1 MKKVLTIL
9 TILMLVP
16 VAWCIDDVYYWR
28 GSAPQQE
35 NNVQSTQ
42 RVQNTSSTQSVQN
55 TRNTQNARN
64 TQQVYFESNAKQNPD
79 TVRMIIR
86 R

>member
-1 MKKVLTIL
+1 
-9 TILMLVP
+9 MLVP

-28 GSAPQQE
+28 GSAPQTE
-35 NNVQSTQ
+35 NNVTSHQNYQDNRNYQSIQSTQ
-42 RVQNTSSTQSVQN
+42 RVQNTQ
-55 TRNTQNARN
+55 NTQNTRN